1 MTTHVS
7 KEQLGLMMPGTMDRY
22 FQDEPEYLAAA
33 RPGLLARAVAGIG
46 NWMARRAAIQEVAAL
61 SDAQLADIGISRS
74 EAPMVFDRGFVA
86 RREQERSIMML
97 QTGRVDG
104 M

>member
-7 KEQLGLMMPGTMDRY
+7 KEQLVLMMPGTMDHF
-22 FQDEPEYLAAA
+22 FQDEPEYLAAP
-33 RPGLLARAVAGIG
+33 RPGLLVRAVAGIAA
-46 NWMARRAAIQEVAAL
+46 WIARRAEIEEVASL

-74 EAPMVFDRGFVA
+74 EAPLVFDRGFVA
-86 RREQERSIMML
+86 RREQDRSIAML
-97 QTGRVDG
+97 QTGRVAG